1 MLVLNPKK
9 RISSRDIVLDG
20 YFSDVKTI
28 IPPHI
33 YKRFEKDHLLK
44 KTTSKEV
51 IENAEHFI
59 NIARSKLS
67 KHHPDPTTTTHKD
80 DHFNPLLIPT
90 KTETTNSNC
99 ALINFS
105 ISPRR
110 VPQDDRDTSR
120 HPTPQLQ
127 SSIKLDNRQSE
138 TSSIR
143 DTPSNGLSFRG
154 FNPIKTNKVSVKDNR
169 KHQESNSKEKY
180 SHKDSRNNSIDSVR
194 MKGKNISN
202 SIDLGKKILSN
213 NIVASEPTFII
224 ERRVTNGDGRE
235 YRTPEVKHPKSI
247 EKNQVLYYFQ
257 GENARSPKFITPIK
271 SQQPPIITTVRPLN
285 ETSIR
290 LENREAKN
298 NSFLTNNDS
307 VRLTRNN
314 SAINPPT
321 NRILVTEIKPNI
333 QQRER
338 ERISHSPTGISL
350 TQIQGM
356 RHPQHKN
363 NDRSIE
369 LAKESIYTQH
379 PNNNRVI

>member
-1 MLVLNPKK
+1 VSLLERMLVLNPKK
-9 RISSRDIVLDG
+9 RISSRDIVLDS
-20 YFSDVKTI
+20 YFNDVKTI

-44 KTTSKEV
+44 KTTSREV

-67 KHHPDPTTTTHKD
+67 KHHPDARPEPPMHKED
-80 DHFNPLLIPT
+80 NFNSLLIPS
-90 KTETTNSNC
+90 KTETSNSNC

-110 VPQDDRDTSR
+110 VPAQDDRDTSR

-194 MKGKNISN
+194 IKGKNISN
-202 SIDLGKKILSN
+202 SIDLGKKILNN
-213 NIVASEPTFII
+213 NIVSSEPTFLI
-224 ERRVTNGDGRE
+224 
-235 YRTPEVKHPKSI
+235 
-247 EKNQVLYYFQ
+247 
-257 GENARSPKFITPIK
+257 
-271 SQQPPIITTVRPLN
+271 
-285 ETSIR
+285 
-290 LENREAKN
+290 
-298 NSFLTNNDS
+298 
-307 VRLTRNN
+307 
-314 SAINPPT
+314 
-321 NRILVTEIKPNI
+321 
-333 QQRER
+333 
-338 ERISHSPTGISL
+338 
-350 TQIQGM
+350 
-356 RHPQHKN
+356 
-363 NDRSIE
+363 
-369 LAKESIYTQH
+369 
-379 PNNNRVI
+379 